1 MSFLYERLRGLRLD
15 NKIMAKTMAE
25 LLKITPRNYQRYE
38 RGEIDP
44 PTSKL
49 VTLADFYNV
58 SVDYLVG
65 RSDNPARL
73 Q

>member
-1 MSFLYERLRGLRLD
+1 MSFFYERLRGLRID

-49 VTLADFYNV
+49 VTLADYFNV
-58 SVDYLVG
+58 STDYLLG
-65 RSDNPARL
+65 RSDNPNMK
-73 Q
+73 

>member
-1 MSFLYERLRGLRLD
+1 MSFFYERLRGLRLD

-49 VTLADFYNV
+49 ITLADFYNV
-58 SVDYLVG
+58 STDYLLG
-65 RSDNPARL
+65 RSDNPARIK
-73 Q
+73 

>member
-49 VTLADFYNV
+49 ITLADFYNV